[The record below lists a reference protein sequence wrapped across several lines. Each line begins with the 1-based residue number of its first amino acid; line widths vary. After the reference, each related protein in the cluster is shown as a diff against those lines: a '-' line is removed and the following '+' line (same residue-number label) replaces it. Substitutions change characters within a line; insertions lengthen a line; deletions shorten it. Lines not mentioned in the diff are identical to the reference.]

1 MEQLL
6 SIVIGFTE
14 QGLIYGVLVLGL
26 YISYKIL
33 NFPDLTVDGSF
44 PLGAAVTAVMIVA
57 DINPWLT
64 VLVSF
69 AVGALAGLCTGLIHV
84 KLRISDLLSGIL
96 VMTGLYSINLV
107 IAGKSN
113 LPFFERDTIFNSGL
127 AAAIPPRVGGYSVR
141 VLLVS
146 LVIVVVLKYALDWYL
161 KTRSGTLLRA
171 TGDNSQVVVAMGRNP
186 GHVKIMG
193 LSLANGLVAL
203 SGSVLCQQQNFFEV
217 TMGTGSMVAG
227 LASVILGVTLL
238 KKLTFLRQTTMV
250 LWGSIFYKSLIALA
264 IWLGL
269 DSTLLRAVQSA
280 LFLLILVA
288 NRVTDK
294 GGKKKHA

>member
-44 PLGAAVTAVMIVA
+44 PLGAAVTAVMITM

-69 AVGALAGLCTGLIHV
+69 VAGALAGLCTGLIHV

-113 LPFFERDTIFNSGL
+113 LPFFERDTIFNSGP
-127 AAAIPPRVGGYSVR
+127 AALIPPRVGGYGVR

-146 LVIVVVLKYALDWYL
+146 LVIVLVLKYALDWYL

-171 TGDNSQVVVAMGRNP
+171 TGDNSQVVIAMGRNP

-203 SGSVLCQQQNFFEV
+203 SGSILCQQQSFSKSRWAQDPWWPV
-217 TMGTGSMVAG
+217 WPRSYS
-227 LASVILGVTLL
+227 ASH
-238 KKLTFLRQTTMV
+238 
-250 LWGSIFYKSLIALA
+250 Y
-264 IWLGL
+264 
-269 DSTLLRAVQSA
+269 
-280 LFLLILVA
+280 
-288 NRVTDK
+288 
-294 GGKKKHA
+294 